1 MSNNSMTSFVK
12 DLSTHIINI
21 NRVLKNIKSN
31 TMADFIY
38 VKNKGICYDSKLK
51 GLSNKLTLVLS
62 DTRELDRIPNT
73 K

>member
-1 MSNNSMTSFVK
+1 MTSFVK

>member
-1 MSNNSMTSFVK
+1 MTSFVK

-62 DTRELDRIPNT
+62 DIRELDRVPNT